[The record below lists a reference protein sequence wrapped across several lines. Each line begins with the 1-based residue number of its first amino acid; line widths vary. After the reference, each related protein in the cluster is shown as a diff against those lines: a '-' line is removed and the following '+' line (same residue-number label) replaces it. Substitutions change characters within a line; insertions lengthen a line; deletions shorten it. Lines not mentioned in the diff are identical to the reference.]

1 MEHHLEQRSGTRT
14 ATSMNWERRS
24 GSLMATATANCLA
37 QRWGSLK
44 ARWKACLTAY
54 STAQHWETA
63 FSMAQNWER
72 RSGSL
77 MATATAKCL
86 AQRWGSLKARW
97 KAHLTAYST
106 AQHWEQSWVLRM
118 AISMVRRWDW
128 RSGRPTATSMAQR

>member
-14 ATSMNWERRS
+14 ATSMNWGWRS
-24 GSLMATATANCLA
+24 GSLMATATAN
-37 QRWGSLK
+37 
-44 ARWKACLTAY
+44 
-54 STAQHWETA
+54 
-63 FSMAQNWER
+63 
-72 RSGSL
+72 
-77 MATATAKCL
+77 CL